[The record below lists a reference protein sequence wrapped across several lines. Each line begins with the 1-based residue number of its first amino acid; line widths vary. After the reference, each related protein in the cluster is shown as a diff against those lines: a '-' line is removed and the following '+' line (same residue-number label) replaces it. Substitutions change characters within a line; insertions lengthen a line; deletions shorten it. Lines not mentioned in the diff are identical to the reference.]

1 MNRMTDKPQL
11 LGDSPEFTALLR
23 SLQVA
28 SATDVTIMLLGESGT
43 GKEQLARYIHENS
56 LRRDAPFVAINCAAL
71 PESLAESELFG
82 HRKGAFTGAVS
93 DNLGRIAAAEGGT
106 LFLDEVGEMSGAIQ
120 SKLLRFL
127 ESGEYQ
133 RVGDTTSRQ
142 ANVRVI
148 AATHADLLAKV
159 EEGSFRQDLYYRL
172 NVVPFQVPPLRER
185 SGDVPLLVKEL
196 TRQLAARHGLE
207 PPRYTAEALRQLESH
222 HWPGN
227 IRELR
232 NLCERL
238 LILFSGRTVDVGN
251 LPPEIRI
258 QGRRRWNFT
267 LPDSGLR
274 LEELEQ
280 ELLRQALDK
289 AGGNQSRAARL
300 LGLSRYAFIYRL
312 KKYALL

>member
-1 MNRMTDKPQL
+1 MNQTTDHPQL
-11 LGDSPEFTALLR
+11 LGESPEFAALLR

-43 GKEQLARYIHENS
+43 GKEQLARYVHRS
-56 LRRDAPFVAINCAAL
+56 SARREGPFVAINCAAL
-71 PESLAESELFG
+71 PDGLAESELFG
-82 HRKGAFTGAVS
+82 HRKGAFTGAVAEHP
-93 DNLGRIAAAEGGT
+93 GRIAAAEGGT
-106 LFLDEVGEMSGAIQ
+106 LFLDEVGEMSTAVQ

-133 RVGDTTSRQ
+133 RVGDNQVRH
-142 ANVRVI
+142 ADVRVI
-148 AATHADLLAKV
+148 AATHADLQAKV

-172 NVVPFQVPPLRER
+172 AVVPFRVPPLRER
-185 SGDVPLLVKEL
+185 TGDVPLLLTEL
-196 TRQLAARHGLE
+196 TRRLAERHGLV
-207 PPRYTAEALRQLESH
+207 PPRYSREAVAQLEAYD
-222 HWPGN
+222 WPGN

-232 NLCERL
+232 NLCERMV
-238 LILFSGRTVDVGN
+238 ILFAGKTVEVGN
-251 LPPEIRI
+251 LPQEIRMSR
-258 QGRRRWNFT
+258 RRRWHFT
-267 LPDSGLR
+267 LPDGGLD